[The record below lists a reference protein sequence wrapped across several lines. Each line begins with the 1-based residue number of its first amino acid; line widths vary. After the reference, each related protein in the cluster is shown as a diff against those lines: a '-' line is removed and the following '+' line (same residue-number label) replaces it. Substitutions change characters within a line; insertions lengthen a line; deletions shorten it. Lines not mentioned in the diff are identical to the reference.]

1 MANTAT
7 FLLTIFYSLSM
18 HLSILAGLNNLLAW
32 IVLTVASLYAV
43 LSYQQPIKSL
53 FFVCFALIALFNV
66 IAGYDFVI
74 YLPPILVPSILLVL
88 FAGSLFN
95 GREAFITRI
104 ASKMS
109 NEKLSMKETNYTR
122 KVTWLWSGFFILIIT
137 ETVFVTIFANKEVWS
152 LFANIYNY
160 VFIGTL
166 FVLEYAFRIYY
177 FKRIPSLTK
186 IKHLT
191 WYSHY

>member
-122 KVTWLWSGFFILIIT
+122 KVYMALVRFLYINHSRFQVIT
-137 ETVFVTIFANKEVWS
+137 AIQLRSK
-152 LFANIYNY
+152 
-160 VFIGTL
+160 
-166 FVLEYAFRIYY
+166 
-177 FKRIPSLTK
+177 
-186 IKHLT
+186 
-191 WYSHY
+191 